1 MAIRL
6 VQNQA
11 FLGFTALASI
21 ASLEAEGRFGGVG
34 VSVGPLPILLTLLG
48 SVPLCFAGYTI
59 SRSEDKVFTDI
70 NCSTNLLA
78 LRLFGGKKA
87 IPQAAVLSAII
98 GIVTGICEELSFRG
112 VGLPVLASRLEGSG
126 FPPLPTAL
134 AIGALAFG
142 AAHWSWGGK
151 VKENLLTVGLQTGTG
166 LWFGILHVLGG
177 FNLLIPAGAHALYD
191 AFTLLEAHVATTSQ
205 LEYATYMA
213 KNPEGLG
220 TEDVEARIQA
230 KLSSGEVSEEVVQ
243 NARLIFYLADVSRD
257 RRLGTFEVR
266 NALFQLGSSV
276 TEESL
281 AEIFQAADLDC
292 DGVLDLSEFLE
303 LVRILKDS
311 PLPTA
316 PAKNSFIGLR

>member
-1 MAIRL
+1 
-6 VQNQA
+6 
-11 FLGFTALASI
+11 
-21 ASLEAEGRFGGVG
+21 
-34 VSVGPLPILLTLLG
+34 
-48 SVPLCFAGYTI
+48 
-59 SRSEDKVFTDI
+59 
-70 NCSTNLLA
+70 
-78 LRLFGGKKA
+78 
-87 IPQAAVLSAII
+87 
-98 GIVTGICEELSFRG
+98 
-112 VGLPVLASRLEGSG
+112 
-126 FPPLPTAL
+126 
-134 AIGALAFG
+134 
-142 AAHWSWGGK
+142 
-151 VKENLLTVGLQTGTG
+151 
-166 LWFGILHVLGG
+166 
-177 FNLLIPAGAHALYD
+177 
-191 AFTLLEAHVATTSQ
+191 
-205 LEYATYMA
+205 MA